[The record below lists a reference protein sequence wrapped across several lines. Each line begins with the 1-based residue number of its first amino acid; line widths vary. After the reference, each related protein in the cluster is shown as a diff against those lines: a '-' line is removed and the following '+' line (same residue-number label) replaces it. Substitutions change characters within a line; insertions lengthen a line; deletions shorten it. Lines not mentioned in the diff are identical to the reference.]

1 MKVISISAKDKDT
14 GLCWTAISLNG
25 RYLGGT
31 FHDESAVEDII
42 KNPDGCKIEDYR

>member
-1 MKVISISAKDKDT
+1 MKVIAISQEDKDT

-31 FHDESAVEDII
+31 FQDNDAVEDII